1 MADNGY
7 NARPDRI
14 EQIQAR
20 NVELV
25 AANWDVIKAN
35 TERITRMS
43 ERQERAD
50 ARIDARPERA
60 DERQERIDERLER
73 LAEMQERTQH
83 HLDILHQEA
92 RFLFASVQGDVA
104 QPHRPAH
111 AEESPTHP
119 GSARE

>member
-7 NARPDRI
+7 NARLDRI

-20 NVELV
+20 NAELI

-35 TERITRMS
+35 TELITRMIERQERADERID

-50 ARIDARPERA
+50 A
-60 DERQERIDERLER
+60 RQERIDERLER

-83 HLDILHQEA
+83 HLDTLRQEV
-92 RFLFASVQGDVA
+92 RFLFASVQGHVA
-104 QPHRPAH
+104 QPHPPAH
-111 AEESPTHP
+111 AEETPTHP

>member
-7 NARPDRI
+7 NDRPDRI

-20 NVELV
+20 NAELV

-35 TERITRMS
+35 TELITRMS
-43 ERQERAD
+43 ERQ
-50 ARIDARPERA
+50 ERA

-83 HLDILHQEA
+83 HLDTLRQEA
-92 RFLFASVQGDVA
+92 RFLFASVQGHVA
-104 QPHRPAH
+104 QPHRPAD
-111 AEESPTHP
+111 AEENPTHP

>member
-7 NARPDRI
+7 NDRPDRI

-20 NVELV
+20 NAELV

-35 TERITRMS
+35 TELITRMS

-50 ARIDARPERA
+50 ERQERA

-83 HLDILHQEA
+83 HLDTLRQEA
-92 RFLFASVQGDVA
+92 RFLFASVQGHVA
-104 QPHRPAH
+104 QPHRPAD
-111 AEESPTHP
+111 AEENPTHP